1 MTFSLDATTYKNAY
15 DASYNLLQKYM
26 KCIDG
31 NTYNGTNYGSY
42 SDSLCDIYNN
52 YKGGSISA
60 LDVPLHDQLN
70 LTGNILIQQ
79 LKTGTTNYIAL
90 QNRTFGNTALE
101 EHSTKLNDLRTKL
114 DHQMEKVLLYD
125 TSLMNENRTIFDS
138 TVYTTIIWTILA
150 SSVVYYAFTKL

>member
-1 MTFSLDATTYKNAY
+1 MSFSSDATTYKNAY
-15 DASYNLLQKYM
+15 DASYSLLQKYM

-31 NTYNGTNYGSY
+31 NTYGGINYGPY
-42 SDSLCDIYNN
+42 SDSLCQTYNSYN
-52 YKGGSISA
+52 GGSISA
-60 LDVPLHDQLN
+60 LDVPLNQFN

-79 LKTGTTNYIAL
+79 LKTGTTNYIRL
-90 QNRTFGNTALE
+90 QNTTFGNTALAKNN
-101 EHSTKLNDLRTKL
+101 TDLNNLRTKL
-114 DHQMEKVLLYD
+114 DDQMEKVLLYD

>member
-1 MTFSLDATTYKNAY
+1 MTFSSDATTYKNAY
-15 DASYNLLQKYM
+15 DASYSLLQKYM

-31 NTYNGTNYGSY
+31 NTYGGTNYGSY
-42 SDSLCDIYNN
+42 SDSLCNTYNSYN
-52 YKGGSISA
+52 GDPISA
-60 LDVPLHDQLN
+60 LEVPLDQSN

-79 LKTGTTNYIAL
+79 LKTGTRNYTIL
-90 QNRTFGNTALE
+90 QNTTFGNIALGD
-101 EHSTKLNDLRTKL
+101 HSNNLNNLRTKL
-114 DHQMEKVLLYD
+114 DDQMEKVLLYD